1 MNGVK
6 KLLAYAR
13 IGAAGVSWYDDAR
26 EYIWHTC
33 EREGWDMDEFINV
46 FAITSPRVSV
56 IANWKGT
63 VSYMESGTLPW
74 GFIKSTRTA
83 LKHYEQTHEIRGPKT
98 SAFARALHGDTTALV
113 LDVWMARA
121 LDVPHSKVTTKA
133 NMRKALARVK
143 AVARVMRWSVRDTQ
157 AAIWWG
163 ICLASGVRPGNLQDA
178 AQATAQMD
186 LEF

>member
-1 MNGVK
+1 MQGVK
-6 KLLAYAR
+6 KLLALAR
-13 IGAAGVSWYDDAR
+13 IGQAGVNWYDDAR
-26 EYIWHTC
+26 DYIWHEC
-33 EREGWDMDEFINV
+33 SVNGWDMDTFINV

-56 IANWKGT
+56 VANWKGT
-63 VSYMESGTLPW
+63 VSYMHDGTLPW

-83 LKHYEQTHEIRGPKT
+83 LKHYELTHEIRGPKT

-113 LDVWMARA
+113 LDVWMAKA
-121 LDVPHSKVTTKA
+121 LDVPHSKVTSKA
-133 NMRKALARVK
+133 NMKRALTRVK
-143 AVARVMRWSVRDTQ
+143 RVAKIQGWTVRDTQ

-163 ICLASGVRPGNLQDA
+163 ICLVNGVRPGNLQDA